1 MTALMRERVLGSF
14 TIFIPQRI
22 GKADVFRNVK
32 LKPKMSLE
40 DGITGM
46 AQIPK
51 AASQRGYASWRPGG
65 NTLGQSKEKG
75 GKTDNRQMRPTLGA
89 DTKKK
94 ILFLLIS
101 KWADGK
107 FVQRHTR
114 GAARESNPQMF
125 QSEPKLM
132 LFYFS
137 TWCFLYFS
145 PGWPEQL

>member
-1 MTALMRERVLGSF
+1 MMRERVLGSF

-22 GKADVFRNVK
+22 GKADVFHIRNVK

-51 AASQRGYASWRPGG
+51 AASQRGYTRPGG

-94 ILFLLIS
+94 ILFLLKS
-101 KWADGK
+101 K
-107 FVQRHTR
+107 
-114 GAARESNPQMF
+114 
-125 QSEPKLM
+125 
-132 LFYFS
+132 
-137 TWCFLYFS
+137 
-145 PGWPEQL
+145 

>member
-1 MTALMRERVLGSF
+1 MLGSF

-22 GKADVFRNVK
+22 GEADVFHNRNVK

-94 ILFLLIS
+94 ILFLL
-101 KWADGK
+101 KP
-107 FVQRHTR
+107 R
-114 GAARESNPQMF
+114 
-125 QSEPKLM
+125 
-132 LFYFS
+132 
-137 TWCFLYFS
+137 
-145 PGWPEQL
+145 